1 MMLGFPRSTKI
12 LFFTAPTDM
21 RKSHCGLS
29 GLIRNELQGD
39 PTDGTLFLFLNRRR
53 DRIKALY
60 WDRDGLA
67 LWYKRLEQGTFEM
80 LRADADA
87 KAIRLDE
94 TELALLLGGIS
105 FDSAKK
111 RKRFKKA
118 A

>member
-1 MMLGFPRSTKI
+1 MIGLPSTTKI

-29 GLIRNELQGD
+29 GLVRNELGGD

-53 DRIKALY
+53 DRLKALY

-67 LWYKRLEQGTFEM
+67 LWYKRLERGTFEM
-80 LRADADA
+80 LETDGNS
-87 KAIRLDE
+87 KSIRLDE

-105 FDSAKK
+105 LASAKK

>member
-1 MMLGFPRSTKI
+1 MIGLPSTTKI

-21 RKSHCGLS
+21 RKSHCGLA
-29 GLIRNELQGD
+29 GLVRNELGGD

-53 DRIKALY
+53 DRIKVLY

-80 LRADADA
+80 LRTTADA

-105 FDSAKK
+105 MESAKK
-111 RKRFKKA
+111 RKRFKRA
-118 A
+118 G